1 MKQHSSTRLKVV
13 MFVITATLAFSAH
26 AQNYSGLQNKEL
38 SPDLSKESIVTGI
51 LDVITSGGET
61 GRIDRVKVIDDQ
73 DVSVTVAIAF
83 AGITEGYIIA
93 SLTDEDLKE
102 VKGFSTQKVAIPS
115 GKNEVQIRLQLD
127 PKSYA
132 ESETFTVPRLL
143 VMASKTESG
152 TQGVRRLY
160 KLDKKFMNPV
170 TPENVIIPV
179 AMTPVGSAASL
190 PKNAPVENSGRGSG
204 LVIPRRNVYEAIKDK
219 PLYLHQVKPTPV
231 RRGNTT
237 TRPVVEH
244 KPVKAAY
251 TGVSVLKMKPIYVA
265 TPSSSTSSAP
275 VSTEPQ
281 GPDNKPVSF
290 WGDFIYS
297 DVDFESQNSITSVNL
312 NIFPDKNPNSG
323 VFYYLPLAYDIRY
336 DGEKGYAF
344 NVDYGTARGE
354 DAESKVR
361 MSGTLSSGISLYEVQ
376 FIKNLMDAYKKQ
388 NPGLKLNKPMPLPV
402 VETPVITIGDELKN
416 FGITS
421 VNINNGGS
429 VVDPVEF
436 SWLTD
441 GTTAAELENLLRVN
455 SGITGKMRI
464 KTVGDDFPV
473 QEVPVR
479 IRLIDENTFGRMA
492 MTPTEV
498 RTKTWRN
505 ETPYP
510 VRLKYMHY
518 MIIHKNNQG
527 KEAPVIYSWDLNNQE
542 IQPRS
547 QAKFDVATVPSWL
560 DNYQGKSARIWMEY
574 SVVECDPCNEKIFSK
589 IISSTSRPQLSDI
602 VFRVI
607 DFFQAYNVA
616 YMDVEVKSMQ
626 GDPNGRVETVFPVV
640 HITKDKT
647 DYNAGKIYIPSGLS
661 PTFDYRVTVVTNDGA
676 EQKSEWI
683 TRNSLNVPFG
693 SHQLMELFPSLR
705 KEE

>member
-170 TPENVIIPV
+170 TPENIIIPV

-190 PKNAPVENSGRGSG
+190 PKNAPVENSGSGSG

-219 PLYLHQVKPTPV
+219 PLYLHQVKPVRNGKPTP
-231 RRGNTT
+231 T
-237 TRPVVEH
+237 PVVEH
-244 KPVKAAY
+244 KPVKSKY
-251 TGVSVLKMKPIYVA
+251 TGVSVLKMQPMYVA

-290 WGDFIYS
+290 
-297 DVDFESQNSITSVNL
+297 
-312 NIFPDKNPNSG
+312 
-323 VFYYLPLAYDIRY
+323 
-336 DGEKGYAF
+336 
-344 NVDYGTARGE
+344 
-354 DAESKVR
+354 
-361 MSGTLSSGISLYEVQ
+361 
-376 FIKNLMDAYKKQ
+376 
-388 NPGLKLNKPMPLPV
+388 
-402 VETPVITIGDELKN
+402 
-416 FGITS
+416 
-421 VNINNGGS
+421 
-429 VVDPVEF
+429 
-436 SWLTD
+436 
-441 GTTAAELENLLRVN
+441 
-455 SGITGKMRI
+455 
-464 KTVGDDFPV
+464 
-473 QEVPVR
+473 
-479 IRLIDENTFGRMA
+479 
-492 MTPTEV
+492 
-498 RTKTWRN
+498 
-505 ETPYP
+505 
-510 VRLKYMHY
+510 
-518 MIIHKNNQG
+518 
-527 KEAPVIYSWDLNNQE
+527 
-542 IQPRS
+542 
-547 QAKFDVATVPSWL
+547 
-560 DNYQGKSARIWMEY
+560 
-574 SVVECDPCNEKIFSK
+574 
-589 IISSTSRPQLSDI
+589 
-602 VFRVI
+602 
-607 DFFQAYNVA
+607 
-616 YMDVEVKSMQ
+616 
-626 GDPNGRVETVFPVV
+626 
-640 HITKDKT
+640 
-647 DYNAGKIYIPSGLS
+647 
-661 PTFDYRVTVVTNDGA
+661 
-676 EQKSEWI
+676 
-683 TRNSLNVPFG
+683 
-693 SHQLMELFPSLR
+693 
-705 KEE
+705 